1 MTKSVLLRHN
11 CAVKEYLKYLSL
23 LLFGVIL
30 MAGPL
35 WFLVRTLRDIGLSD
49 DFVPMLTI
57 AAGLAWLLILSRV
70 TRLLHDRWRLRR

>member
-1 MTKSVLLRHN
+1 
-11 CAVKEYLKYLSL
+11 
-23 LLFGVIL
+23 VIL